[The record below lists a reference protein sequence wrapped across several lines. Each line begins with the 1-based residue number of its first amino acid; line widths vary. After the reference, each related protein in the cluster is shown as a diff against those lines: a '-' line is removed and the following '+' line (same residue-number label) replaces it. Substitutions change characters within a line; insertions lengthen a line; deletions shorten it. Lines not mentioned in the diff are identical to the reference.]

1 MADDLSR
8 EEVSERLEAIFGS
21 SLEGGE
27 LEKAISSIPK
37 RLDKFEGKWD
47 GLIKWA
53 EQKYGSPEESTAE
66 PEEST
71 AEPEE
76 SSEEGVK
83 PKKKKKGFFGFGKSK
98 ETADDEREEES
109 GNAGE
114 TPQKEM
120 TREEA
125 SAKLEEI
132 FNHNLEGKEL
142 EKMIASIPQRLDKFE
157 GKWPK
162 LIIWAE
168 GKYGSAGPEES
179 SDSETPSGE
188 GKETGTSIEGILE
201 LITNGE
207 METALSNLKA
217 MVSSNYSN
225 PMVWNAMAAYFS
237 SAGFEGRSIACEEKA
252 ESLS

>member
-1 MADDLSR
+1 MVDELSR
-8 EEVSERLEAIFGS
+8 EGVTDRLEAIFTS
-21 SLEGGE
+21 SLEGDE

-66 PEEST
+66 PEES
-71 AEPEE
+71 
-76 SSEEGVK
+76 SEEGVK

-98 ETADDEREEES
+98 ETAEDENEEES
-109 GNAGE
+109 ENAGE

-132 FNHNLEGKEL
+132 FNHNLEGEEL

-168 GKYGSAGPEES
+168 GKYGSAGQDQS
-179 SDSETPSGE
+179 SDSEAPSE
-188 GKETGTSIEGILE
+188 EQENGTSMEDTLE
-201 LITNGE
+201 LIINGE
-207 METALSNLKA
+207 METALSNLKG
-217 MVSSNYSN
+217 MISSNSSD
-225 PMVWNAMAAYFS
+225 PEVWKGMAAYFS
-237 SAGFEGRSIACEEKA
+237 SAGLEGRSRACEERA
-252 ESLS
+252 QSLS